1 MSVLQAIILAAIQ
14 GVTELFPV
22 SSLGH
27 AVILPRLFGWSVDQH
42 SPSFLPFLVML
53 HVGTAI
59 ALLAYFWRDWVGILF
74 AILGIGGPETV
85 AAGRKL
91 FARIVVGTIPAVIL
105 GFALEKPLR
114 ALFGSPAIIAGVLAV
129 NGIVLLVAERLRHR
143 ATSKQRL
150 RDIGLGKA
158 LFIGVC
164 QAGALIPGL
173 SRSGLTIGAG
183 LGVGLSHAQS
193 ARFSFLLAAPII
205 AGAAVLEVP
214 KLLHANAA
222 GEISLGLSLVGGV
235 VAGVMAF
242 ASVAF
247 LMRFFKKH
255 EFEALDPFAYYCLV
269 AGILA
274 CLALSLGFA

>member
-53 HVGTAI
+53 HLGTAV
-59 ALLAYFWRDWVGILF
+59 ALLAYFWRDWIGILF
-74 AILGIGGPETV
+74 AVLGIGGPETV

-91 FARIVVGTIPAVIL
+91 FVRIVVGTIPAVIL

-114 ALFGSPAIIAGVLAV
+114 ALFGSPAIVAGVLAV

-150 RDIGLGKA
+150 RDISLGKA
-158 LFIGVC
+158 LFIGAC

-173 SRSGLTIGAG
+173 SRSGLTMGAG
-183 LGVGLSHAQS
+183 LGVGLDHAQS

-205 AGAAVLEVP
+205 TGAAVLEVP
-214 KLLHANAA
+214 KLLHESAA
-222 GEISLGLSLVGGV
+222 GEISLGLSVVGGI
-235 VAGVMAF
+235 VAGITAF

-247 LMRFFKKH
+247 LMRFFRKH

-274 CLALSLGFA
+274 CLALSFGLA